1 MKKKVNKYIP
11 FISVGYI
18 EKFFFARLNNTKK
31 LKKIE
36 DIEIKLTLTKWWGM
50 CVLKSMKKSL
60 SKPPIIVENATISRS
75 RLAKLILFIFIF
87 PE

>member
-36 DIEIKLTLTKWWGM
+36 DIEIKLTLTK
-50 CVLKSMKKSL
+50 
-60 SKPPIIVENATISRS
+60 
-75 RLAKLILFIFIF
+75 
-87 PE
+87 